1 MQVKSFVAHS
11 VPEVGNQI
19 ANFRA
24 EGFRPTLSIVF
35 TSVETDFAALQ
46 KVFDEAGVD
55 VVGCTSA
62 GEIVDD
68 SVHESVIACM
78 FLDMARDCYRIFA
91 GASTDSSTY
100 QVCFEAGQIAN
111 ASFPN
116 PGVLLLSGGIRVDAE
131 QLVFGVKDGVGR
143 EIPFFGGLAGDHL
156 EMQKTLTFSNDF
168 LTDDGVVCL
177 ILDADRIETLG
188 MATSGWEALGPE
200 NLITKAEG
208 NVVHSINGQPAL
220 DVMLRHFGF
229 FGNKLPEG
237 DIALRTLNIQ
247 YPLQLVRESGDTV
260 LRIPMFADYETRTIT
275 LAGGV
280 RTGEKFR
287 FSIAPGFHVVEKTV
301 EEFSVMQEKMP
312 QAEAVIL
319 FSCIGRHTEFGPLID
334 EEVQGLYN
342 HWQAPMIG
350 FFTYGEIGNTPHNT
364 TEFHNETCALVTLRE
379 KPRMAQNQPA

>member
-1 MQVKSFVAHS
+1 MQVKSFVARS
-11 VPEVGNQI
+11 VPEVGNLL

-24 EGFRPTLSIVF
+24 EGFCPTLSIVF
-35 TSVETDFAALQ
+35 SSVETDFDALQ
-46 KVFDEAGVD
+46 QVFSEAGVD
-55 VVGCTSA
+55 IVGCTSA

-78 FLDMARDCYRIFA
+78 AMDMNRDCYRIFT
-91 GASTDSSTY
+91 GASESSSTY
-100 QVCFEAGQIAN
+100 QVCFEAGQLARDT
-111 ASFPN
+111 FQN

-156 EMQKTLTFSNDF
+156 EMQKTLTFSNNF
-168 LTDDGVVCL
+168 LTDDGIVCL
-177 ILDADRIETLG
+177 ILDTDRIETLG
-188 MATSGWEALGPE
+188 MATSGWEAIGAE

-208 NVVHSINGQPAL
+208 NVVHTINDQPAL

-229 FGNKLPEG
+229 FGNVAQKGET
-237 DIALRTLNIQ
+237 LRTLNIQ
-247 YPLQLVRESGDTV
+247 YPFQLTRESGDTV
-260 LRIPMFADYETRTIT
+260 LRIPMFADYERRTIT

-280 RTGEKFR
+280 REGERFR
-287 FSIAPGFHVVEKTV
+287 FSIAPGFEVVEKTV
-301 EEFSVMQEKMP
+301 EEFSTMREKMP
-312 QAEAVIL
+312 DADAVIL

-379 KPRMAQNQPA
+379 KPAPKQP